1 MHRADENGPYFLPTR
16 LPSESLQNLNLLPTF
31 CGVGGHT
38 DPPRTPQ
45 FLIFRTFLFFNV
57 EKKTVAVW
65 YDSQVSG
72 TVCKLDR

>member
-1 MHRADENGPYFLPTR
+1 
-16 LPSESLQNLNLLPTF
+16 
-31 CGVGGHT
+31 
-38 DPPRTPQ
+38 
-45 FLIFRTFLFFNV
+45 LIFRTFLFFNV